1 MTGLALPLVLLAA
14 FLLVA
19 AAALLLLSPAVAG
32 RVASSTSRPKLERR
46 ASGPDRMR
54 NLIAAQRTERARRS
68 ILSRTFTRA
77 GVALGI
83 ASAITLIAGGI
94 AWLAGY

>member
-1 MTGLALPLVLLAA
+1 
-14 FLLVA
+14 
-19 AAALLLLSPAVAG
+19 
-32 RVASSTSRPKLERR
+32 
-46 ASGPDRMR
+46 
-54 NLIAAQRTERARRS
+54 LIAAQRTERARRS

-77 GVALGI
+77 GVVLGI